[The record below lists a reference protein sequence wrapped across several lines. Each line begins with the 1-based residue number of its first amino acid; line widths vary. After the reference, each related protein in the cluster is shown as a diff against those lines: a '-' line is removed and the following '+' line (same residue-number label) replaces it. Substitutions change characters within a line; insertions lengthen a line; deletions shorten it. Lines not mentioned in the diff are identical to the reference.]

1 MKLSAARVF
10 VRDLE
15 AAQAFYRDTLGLKL
29 HARSSALG
37 YCVFES
43 GGAQLVVES
52 VPEEAPADEQC
63 LVGRFTGLSFT
74 VENISAA
81 CDRLMSRNVVFS
93 GAPEVQSWGG
103 VLATF
108 KDPAG
113 NELQLVQMNAGEYT
127 DPANRFTS

>member
-1 MKLSAARVF
+1 VKLSTARVF

-15 AAQAFYRDTLGLKL
+15 AASAFYRDTLGLNL
-29 HARSSALG
+29 HAGSKALG

-52 VPEEAPADEQC
+52 VTDDAPADEQC

-74 VENISAA
+74 VESVAA
-81 CDRLMSRNVVFS
+81 TYERLTSRNVQFS
-93 GAPEVQSWGG
+93 GAPEAQSWGG

-113 NELQLVQMNAGEYT
+113 NELQLVQMKAG
-127 DPANRFTS
+127 

>member
-1 MKLSAARVF
+1 MKLSTARIF

-15 AAQAFYRDTLGLKL
+15 AAQAFYRDTLGLRL
-29 HARSSALG
+29 HAGSSALG

-52 VPEEAPADEQC
+52 VPVEAPADEQC

-74 VENISAA
+74 VENVAA
-81 CDRLMSRNVVFS
+81 AYERLTSRNVSFS
-93 GAPEVQSWGG
+93 GAPETQSWGG

-113 NELQLVQMNAGEYT
+113 NELQLVQMNA
-127 DPANRFTS
+127 R

>member
-1 MKLSAARVF
+1 MKLSTARVF

-15 AAQAFYRDTLGLKL
+15 AARSFYRDTLGLKL
-29 HARSSALG
+29 HAASDPLG

-52 VPEEAPADEQC
+52 VPDHAPADEQC

-74 VENISAA
+74 VDSVAA
-81 CDRLMSRNVVFS
+81 TYERLASRNVAFT
-93 GAPEVQSWGG
+93 GAPEAQAWGG

-113 NELQLVQMNAGEYT
+113 NELQLVQMKG
-127 DPANRFTS
+127 